1 MAVVVPVELTAIP
14 ELLKQGMEVYESL
27 KDDMSRALG
36 LQEYAEHLT
45 RIVQS
50 FKDVNEYLNESEK
63 VVLGKLTAAHDKA
76 QEGLDKASVVVTVI
90 KEQSGVLVSVLEPS
104 AEGTDQEKMWAA
116 CQYFSG
122 FAKDMEG
129 KVKEAEDALREASNI
144 LEGAQNE
151 LLSIVNTLKRVQDQF
166 VREKQAAQASARAAA
181 YGGAA
186 AGLILGPI
194 GLVISY
200 SIAAGVTE
208 GLTIPDIEADFAKQ
222 RQTIS
227 GYIEGFKKMSKETNE
242 LQEQLDAKRKQ
253 LIDIHGKLSTTGSL
267 AGADIKLMSI
277 KHFNLVR
284 KNAEALV
291 RACERFLANT

>member
-1 MAVVVPVELTAIP
+1 MAVVVPVELTAMP
-14 ELLKQGMEVYESL
+14 ELLKQGLEVYNSL

-36 LQEYAEHLT
+36 LKEYAGHLSN
-45 RIVQS
+45 IVQS
-50 FKDVNEYLNESEK
+50 FKEVNKYLNESEK
-63 VVLGKLTAAHDKA
+63 AILEKLTAAHAKS
-76 QEGLDKASVVVTVI
+76 QEGLDKAAVVVTVI
-90 KEQSGVLVSVLEPS
+90 KEQSGALVSVLELS

-122 FAKDMEG
+122 FAKDMEV

-166 VREKQAAQASARAAA
+166 VREKQAAQAKARADA

-194 GLVISY
+194 GLIISY

-208 GLTIPDIEADFAKQ
+208 GLTIPDIEADFQTQ
-222 RQTIS
+222 RNTIS
-227 GYIEGFKKMSKETNE
+227 GYIEGFKKMSEETKE

-253 LIDIHGKLSTTGSL
+253 LIDIHAKLSTTGSL
-267 AGADIKLMSI
+267 AGTNVRAIPVT
-277 KHFNLVR
+277 HFNLVR
-284 KNAEALV
+284 RNAGALV
-291 RACERFLANT
+291 EACEMFLANN

>member
-14 ELLKQGMEVYESL
+14 ELLKQGLEVYSSL

-36 LQEYAEHLT
+36 LKEYAEHLS

-50 FKDVNEYLNESEK
+50 FKDVNKYLDESEK
-63 VVLGKLTAAHDKA
+63 AILEKLTAAHDKS
-76 QEGLDKASVVVTVI
+76 QEGLDKAAVVVTVI
-90 KEQSGVLVSVLEPS
+90 KEQSASLVSVLEPS
-104 AEGTDQEKMWAA
+104 GVGTDQEKMWAA
-116 CQYFSG
+116 CQYFSA
-122 FAKDMEG
+122 FAKDMEE

-194 GLVISY
+194 GLIISY

-208 GLTIPDIEADFAKQ
+208 GLTIPDIEADFQTQ
-222 RQTIS
+222 RNTIS
-227 GYIEGFKKMSKETNE
+227 GYIGGFKKMSEETKE

-253 LIDIHGKLSTTGSL
+253 LIDIHAKLSTTGSL
-267 AGADIKLMSI
+267 AGTNMRAIPLL
-277 KHFNLVR
+277 HFNIVR

-291 RACERFLANT
+291 RACERFLANN